1 MEDLINT
8 TVRRASAVFLTFMI
22 LMSASSAQEPDS
34 LRIPMRFSGAVK
46 VTNKGIST
54 VPNLTLGKPAAIFD
68 LSVGKGKLSFD
79 PQLRFALEGKLWSFL
94 FWWRYKLVRTERFQ
108 LNLGAHPALS
118 FRRIKIPVNGL
129 EKEDMVVRRYLAG

>member
-34 LRIPMRFSGAVK
+34 LRIPMRFSGAVT